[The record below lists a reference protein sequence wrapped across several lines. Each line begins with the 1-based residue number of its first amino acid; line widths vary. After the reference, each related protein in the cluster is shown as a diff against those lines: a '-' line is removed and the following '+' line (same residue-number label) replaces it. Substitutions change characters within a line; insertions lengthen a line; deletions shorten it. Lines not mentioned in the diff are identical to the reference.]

1 MDVSDRP
8 HPEAARGRGFGGTE
22 WLEQLLEQKNTEL
35 GKRCLALI
43 RDIADRGA
51 SSWDPEQVGYALQE
65 LSQVLFERLG
75 GEDRMF
81 VPVAAGKITDLAQ
94 LRDELTLIDSF
105 SRDMFRPQ

>member
-1 MDVSDRP
+1 MVNN
-8 HPEAARGRGFGGTE
+8 AF
-22 WLEQLLEQKNTEL
+22 EQKNTEL
-35 GKRCLALI
+35 GRRCLALI

-75 GEDRMF
+75 CEDRMF
-81 VPVAAGKITDLAQ
+81 PAVSAGQLTDLAH
-94 LRDELTLIDSF
+94 LYDELLWVDGF